1 MRDFKMDKLTY
12 RDTRD
17 YVAIDV
23 DKGIDH
29 RTGQLVHAD
38 AVAPE
43 GYAVLPKCK
52 HCKHYL
58 QDEGAVGNCMADE
71 QEFIA
76 YGDMAAITC
85 RDYTQV

>member
-1 MRDFKMDKLTY
+1 MTQLTF

-29 RTGQLVHAD
+29 RTGKLVHAD

-43 GYAVLPKCK
+43 GYERLAKCK
-52 HCKHYL
+52 FCKHY
-58 QDEGAVGNCMADE
+58 QAEDASNGCCTAASPT
-71 QEFIA
+71 FAA
-76 YGDMAAITC
+76 YGDMIAITC
-85 RDYTQV
+85 EDFTAVH

>member
-1 MRDFKMDKLTY
+1 MDTLTY

-29 RTGQLVHAD
+29 RTGQMVHAD

-43 GYAVLPKCK
+43 GYEVLPKCK
-52 HCKHYL
+52 HCKYYKTS
-58 QDEGAVGNCMADE
+58 DETTGHCTADE
-71 QEFIA
+71 QNFIA
-76 YGDMAAITC
+76 YADMAAITC
-85 RDYTQV
+85 RDYEQN